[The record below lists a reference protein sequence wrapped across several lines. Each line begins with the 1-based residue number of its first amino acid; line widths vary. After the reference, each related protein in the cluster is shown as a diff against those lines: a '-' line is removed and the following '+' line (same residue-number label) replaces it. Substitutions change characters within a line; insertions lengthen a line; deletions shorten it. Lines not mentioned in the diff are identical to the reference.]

1 MNRNQLDAAIAA
13 GAKTA
18 AEAAQ
23 MKHKGYIIGLSVD
36 GPYVIRDGKRV
47 KVAEDYNP
55 GPAKSERGAA

>member
-18 AEAAQ
+18 ADAAQ
-23 MKHKGYIIGLSVD
+23 MQRRGYIIGLSVE
-36 GPYVIRDGKRV
+36 GPYVRRGKELV

>member
-18 AEAAQ
+18 ADAARMQ
-23 MKHKGYIIGLSVD
+23 RRGYIIGLSVD

-55 GPAKSERGAA
+55 GPAKDERGAA